1 MSDPIYARV
10 RENPKFAELIRR
22 RGRLAAILSLVV
34 LVGYYGF
41 MMIVA
46 FAPGILGAPLSEGAA
61 LSVGVPVGA
70 ALVVI
75 GWLLTG
81 VYSHFANGEFEDLNS
96 QIVRESQ
103 R

>member
-10 RENPKFAELIRR
+10 RQNPKFQELIRR
-22 RGRLAAILSLVV
+22 RGRLAALLSAVV

-41 MMIVA
+41 IMIVA
-46 FAPGILGAPLSEGAA
+46 FAPGILGAPLSDGMV

-70 ALVVI
+70 ILVLV
-75 GWLLTG
+75 GWLTTG
-81 VYSHFANGEFEDLNS
+81 VYSYFANGAFEDLNAE
-96 QIVRESQ
+96 IVRESQ